1 MQTIQSIQ
9 NRVYEIRGE
18 RVMLDLDLAN
28 LFEIETAFLVLS
40 AKINSERFP
49 EDFMFQL
56 YSFEYELIKPRVKAL
71 QRSTPIQVVMID
83 TMPLNDKDKFLPYAF
98 TKAGVMMLNE
108 VLHSSF
114 KMNKAD
120 LTKSLE
126 DIRGI
131 LSRQGDLKG
140 QLKEIRKRLSQNGT
154 LQNQI
159 YDALENLIDEKASQK
174 KWEARDRIGFS
185 KE

>member
-1 MQTIQSIQ
+1 MQVIQSIQ
-9 NRVYEIRGE
+9 NRIYEIRGE

-28 LFEIETAFLVLS
+28 LFEVKPAFLILS
-40 AKINSERFP
+40 AKINSEWFL
-49 EDFMFQL
+49 EDFMFRL
-56 YSFEYELIKPRVKAL
+56 HPFEYEIIKHNVKAL
-71 QRSTPIQVVMID
+71 QPHTPIQVTLID
-83 TMPLNDKDKFLPYAF
+83 TIPFNDTDNALPYAF

-131 LSRQGDLKG
+131 LSMQGKLKG
-140 QLKEIRKRLSQNGT
+140 QLKEIKKRLSQHGT
-154 LQNQI
+154 QPNEI
-159 YDALENLIDEKASQK
+159 YDALENLIDEKASK
-174 KWEARDRIGFS
+174 RKWDARDRIGFS

>member
-1 MQTIQSIQ
+1 VQAIQSIQ

-18 RVMLDLDLAN
+18 RVMLDFDLAN
-28 LFEIETAFLVLS
+28 LFEVETKALRVTVQLS
-40 AKINSERFP
+40 SERFP

-56 YSFEYELIKPRVKAL
+56 RSFEYELIKPSVKAL
-71 QRSTPIQVVMID
+71 QPSLPSQVMLID
-83 TMPLNDKDKFLPYAF
+83 TIPFNDTDKSLPYAF

-120 LTKSLE
+120 LTKSVE

-131 LSRQGDLKG
+131 LSRQIDLKG
-140 QLKEIRKRLSQNGT
+140 QLKEIKKRLSQNGT

-159 YDALENLIDEKASQK
+159 YYALENLIDEKASQR

>member
-1 MQTIQSIQ
+1 MQAIQSIQ
-9 NRVYEIRGE
+9 NRIYKIRSE
-18 RVMLDLDLAN
+18 RVMLDVDLAN
-28 LFEIETAFLVLS
+28 LFEVETKVLRLTVQL
-40 AKINSERFP
+40 NSEWFP

-56 YSFEYELIKPRVKAL
+56 HPFEYEIIKPNVKAL
-71 QRSTPIQVVMID
+71 QPSLPSQVMLID
-83 TMPLNDKDKFLPYAF
+83 TIPFNDTDKSLPYAF

-131 LSRQGDLKG
+131 LSRQIDLKG
-140 QLKEIRKRLSQNGT
+140 QLKEIKKRLSQNGT

-159 YDALENLIDEKASQK
+159 YDALENLIDEKAALR
-174 KWEARDRIGFS
+174 KWTERKRIGFS
-185 KE
+185 KK